1 MRVNSYFLLPR
12 VTEEGY
18 SRFHL
23 DEVHQSSDRCRE
35 TARRRVLYLCYVPLA
50 KILRPLPNPPLIK
63 ARGLIFLASPR
74 SRGGTEGGE
83 FLTFARGLMYRTY
96 LKNAVSHILQKESSP
111 QFDRLD
117 ALL

>member
-1 MRVNSYFLLPR
+1 MKYTRQAI
-12 VTEEGY
+12 E
-18 SRFHL
+18 
-23 DEVHQSSDRCRE
+23 RCRE
-35 TARRRVLYLCYVPLA
+35 TAPRRVLYLCYRPLA
-50 KILRPLPNPPLIK
+50 KILRPLPLL
-63 ARGLIFLASPR
+63 RGGSLIFLASPR

-83 FLTFARGLMYRTY
+83 FLTFARGLMYLTY